1 MAATAQ
7 DRAGNPLCMLAVHA
21 HPDDEASKGA
31 GTVAKYV
38 DEGIRSVLV
47 CCTGGEAGDILNPAA
62 DTPDVRANLTQV
74 RMDELRASV
83 DAIGYDA
90 LHMLGYHDS
99 GMPDTETNARPDNFA
114 NAPLD
119 EAVGRL
125 VQVIRAERPQVI
137 VTYAEDREFYPHP
150 DHIRV
155 HEISVPAFDAAGDP
169 DRYPDAGEPWQPSK
183 LYYMGWSKRR
193 VLALHDAYVRHGH
206 ESPFERWFEQGF
218 PDHDD
223 RFTAHVDIGGY
234 LDRRRAALL
243 AHRTQVD
250 PEGFWMRL
258 PDEVV
263 RDTFPWE
270 EYILARSLVGPTMSE
285 GVPEDDLFAGL
296 RAEVP
301 TAR

>member
-62 DTPDVRANLTQV
+62 DTPDVRANIAQV